1 MDSRQLRYFAA
12 VYEASSVSRAAETL
26 NIAASA
32 LSHHLTNLE
41 AELGTSLFVRK
52 PRGMQPTAAGERLYE
67 HARGILRAINAA
79 QEDIRDEG
87 REVSGEVSVGMS
99 YSAVKAIGVDLMK
112 AVLTDY
118 PKLKLS
124 ISESLSGST
133 LVHLMSSEVDLAVVY
148 NPPNDP
154 KLRNQPILEEEM
166 LCIGKPEIIGET
178 DEAITF
184 EEMLDLPLIL
194 LRQGLSA
201 RALLDDS
208 SLLKRLEAKARLQ
221 LNSVQAI
228 SGCLS
233 EGLGC
238 IVGTDLFMRELLEV
252 GTLHSRPIS
261 EPQLTRTLYVC
272 EQTDRPATFAQE
284 AVRRLI
290 MSKIFRAV
298 SDGRWAARS
307 SSMRRRST

>member
-12 VYEASSVSRAAETL
+12 VYEAQSVSRAAETI

-41 AELGTSLFVRK
+41 AELATSLFVRK

-79 QEDIRDEG
+79 QEDIRDES

-166 LCIGKPEIIGET
+166 LCIGKPEIIGDT
-178 DEAITF
+178 DDPITF

-201 RALLDDS
+201 RALLDDA
-208 SLLKRLEAKARLQ
+208 SLLKRLESRARLQ

-238 IVGTDLFMRELLEV
+238 IVGTNLFMREPLKA
-252 GTLHSRPIS
+252 GTLHARPII
-261 EPQLTRTLYVC
+261 EPRLTRTLYIC
-272 EQTDRPATFAQE
+272 EQTDRPPTFAQE

-290 MSKIFRAV
+290 MRHIYQAI
-298 SDGRWAARS
+298 SDELWEARPH
-307 SSMRRRST
+307 MG

>member
-12 VYEASSVSRAAETL
+12 VYEAQSVSRAAETI

-41 AELGTSLFVRK
+41 AELATSLFVRK

-79 QEDIRDEG
+79 QEDIRDES

-166 LCIGKPEIIGET
+166 LCIGKPEIIGDT
-178 DEAITF
+178 SRSAGTVSVEARISTTVCHDDRRSSPGRWPSGGITRF
-184 EEMLDLPLIL
+184 
-194 LRQGLSA
+194 SA
-201 RALLDDS
+201 S
-208 SLLKRLEAKARLQ
+208 SKSACAT
-221 LNSVQAI
+221 SPFSHAA
-228 SGCLS
+228 
-233 EGLGC
+233 
-238 IVGTDLFMRELLEV
+238 GTA
-252 GTLHSRPIS
+252 
-261 EPQLTRTLYVC
+261 
-272 EQTDRPATFAQE
+272 EQT
-284 AVRRLI
+284 I
-290 MSKIFRAV
+290 S
-298 SDGRWAARS
+298 
-307 SSMRRRST
+307 

>member
-12 VYEASSVSRAAETL
+12 VYEAQSVSRAAETI

-41 AELGTSLFVRK
+41 AELATSLFVRK

-79 QEDIRDEG
+79 QEDIRDES

-166 LCIGKPEIIGET
+166 LCIGKPEIIGDT
-178 DEAITF
+178 DDPITF

-201 RALLDDS
+201 RALLDDA
-208 SLLKRLEAKARLQ
+208 SLLKRLESRARLQ

-238 IVGTDLFMRELLEV
+238 IVGTNLFMREPLKA
-252 GTLHSRPIS
+252 GTLHARPII
-261 EPQLTRTLYVC
+261 EPRLTRTLYIC
-272 EQTDRPATFAQE
+272 EQTDRPQTFAQE

-290 MSKIFRAV
+290 MRHIYQAIT
-298 SDGRWAARS
+298 DELWEARPH
-307 SSMRRRST
+307 MG